1 MPMGITRLTVE
12 TIDGVLESVLDR
24 SVGSLD
30 LRGVRFADPYALLLL
45 GLLVLATKENRGVLH
60 IEWPGAPAVRRWMNA
75 MGFFKEIGETTA
87 PVFSARNVQGALQP
101 ITAIADEDGIGRVVD
116 GFHHRL
122 AERYPLTESSQR
134 TLTAIMIELFQNIP
148 HHSNATGDIED
159 PHGIAA
165 MQDYEDSIFLAIA
178 DKGVGLRGS
187 LGLRSGCE
195 GITDSQAL
203 DAILRDGLSRFA
215 DAGRGGELKRIVG
228 VVRSWDGTF
237 ALRSG
242 SALLHFDERGG
253 DIYDVPDFP
262 GVQLAIRIPL
272 RLFDAEMV
280 DP

>member
-1 MPMGITRLTVE
+1 MTQGPTRLTVE
-12 TIDGVLESVLDR
+12 TIDAVLERVLENNAESV
-24 SVGSLD
+24 D
-30 LRGVRFADPYALLLL
+30 LRGVRFVDPYALLLL
-45 GLLVLATKENRGVLH
+45 DLLVLEATDQGGMPR
-60 IEWPGAPAVRRWMNA
+60 IEWPESPAVRRWMNA
-75 MGFFKEIGETTA
+75 MRFFAHVGGTPTPPSTRA
-87 PVFSARNVQGALQP
+87 TQSALQP

-122 AERYPLTESSQR
+122 AERYPLTESSRR
-134 TLTAIMIELFQNIP
+134 TLTAMMIELFQNIP
-148 HHSNATGDIED
+148 HHSNATGAIED

-187 LGLRSGCE
+187 LGLRPGCE

-203 DAILRDGLSRFA
+203 NAILHDGLSRFA
-215 DAGRGGELKRIVG
+215 DVGRGGELKRIVG

-242 SALLHFDERGG
+242 SALLYFDERGG
-253 DIYDVPDFP
+253 DIYDVPEFP

-272 RLFDAEMV
+272 RLFDTGMV